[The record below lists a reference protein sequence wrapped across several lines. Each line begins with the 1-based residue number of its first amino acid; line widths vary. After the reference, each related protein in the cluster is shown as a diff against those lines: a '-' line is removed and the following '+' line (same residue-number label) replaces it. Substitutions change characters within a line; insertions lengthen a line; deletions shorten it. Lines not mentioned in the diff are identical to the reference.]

1 MATTDLL
8 ATTARY
14 YRERGWRKVALIT
27 STDASGQ
34 DGERQVNAAFS
45 TPENKNMEI
54 VDREHFNTSDISVAA
69 QMTHIKQSGAQA
81 MIAWM
86 TGSSF
91 ATILH
96 GAQDAGLTI
105 RSRPRPGICS
115 TSSSRAT
122 TRSSGTTCSSRQRPV
137 TRSRSCRR
145 VRSTTR

>member
-69 QMTHIKQSGAQA
+69 QMTHIKQSGGQA

-96 GAQDAGLTI
+96 GTRRGPHDPGHDLDREFALQAARGLQ
-105 RSRPRPGICS
+105 RVHRGRRALPGS
-115 TSSSRAT
+115 AR
-122 TRSSGTTCSSRQRPV
+122 
-137 TRSRSCRR
+137 
-145 VRSTTR
+145 